1 MLRCNLYSESIRLEM
16 LLDSPSMHGWDDE
29 GNEIWYETY
38 FPDGITDL
46 LLLDDG
52 NEETDCDNVESDDN
66 VSDDDDDEFL

>member
-1 MLRCNLYSESIRLEM
+1 M

-38 FPDGITDL
+38 FPDDITDL

-52 NEETDCDNVESDDN
+52 NEESDYYNVESDDN